1 MRQLLTILFSVCALN
16 GLAQFE
22 PQQYPFPYN
31 PDYDGDG
38 MVSMTDFLEI
48 LTLFG
53 QEYPDSFY
61 ADSTRAVLNLGNLRG
76 DQCLLQ
82 AEAAGSDWRVMRD
95 IDIPYFAQLTVNT
108 LGTCTFYY
116 QWFWDANQ
124 NMLRSLDWANYENG
138 TSQTIANTDSTCA
151 YRLSWNQA
159 GASSNVYLTSSR
171 LCILT
176 TQAKPQVEYDSC
188 FSYDLGVMETCV
200 ATKLNDGWQ
209 PMPGGSSSSGFFQ
222 GFWRYAE

>member
-1 MRQLLTILFSVCALN
+1 MRQLLTILFAACALN

-61 ADSTRAVLNLGNLRG
+61 ADSTRAVLNLGEMRG

-82 AEAAGSDWRVMRD
+82 A
-95 IDIPYFAQLTVNT
+95 
-108 LGTCTFYY
+108 
-116 QWFWDANQ
+116 
-124 NMLRSLDWANYENG
+124 
-138 TSQTIANTDSTCA
+138 
-151 YRLSWNQA
+151 
-159 GASSNVYLTSSR
+159 
-171 LCILT
+171 
-176 TQAKPQVEYDSC
+176 KPQ
-188 FSYDLGVMETCV
+188 G
-200 ATKLNDGWQ
+200 Q
-209 PMPGGSSSSGFFQ
+209 IGG
-222 GFWRYAE
+222 

>member
-1 MRQLLTILFSVCALN
+1 MKHLTILLTMAIALN

-53 QEYPDSFY
+53 LEYPDSFY
-61 ADSTRAVLNLGNLRG
+61 ADSTRAVLNLGYLRG

-82 AEAAGSDWRVMRD
+82 AEAAGSDWRVMSELD
-95 IDIPYFAQLTVNT
+95 AIYAAQLVVN
-108 LGTCTFYY
+108 
-116 QWFWDANQ
+116 
-124 NMLRSLDWANYENG
+124 SLDCGDHYVWRLPNTRKRLDACYWEG
-138 TSQTIANTDSTCA
+138 GYDLGLDYTIPNSDSTCA
-151 YRLSWNQA
+151 YRVLCEDYMTYYI
-159 GASSNVYLTSSR
+159 SNTR
-171 LCILT
+171 LCILVT
-176 TQAKPQVEYDSC
+176 EVKSEVEYESC

-200 ATKLNDGWQ
+200 AMKLNDGWK
-209 PMPGGSSSSGFFQ
+209 PLPGGSSSSGFFQ
-222 GFWRYAE
+222 GFWRNAE

>member
-1 MRQLLTILFSVCALN
+1 MRQLLTILLAACTFN

-53 QEYPDSFY
+53 QEFPDSFY

-95 IDIPYFAQLTVNT
+95 IDIPYFAQLTVNSFPNC
-108 LGTCTFYY
+108 LSYEGWY
-116 QWFWDANQ
+116 WESNDNRLDACSWSGQQSAEDYLIPNADSSCYW
-124 NMLRSLDWANYENG
+124 NVSWEGDGSDNFGISSLRS
-138 TSQTIANTDSTCA
+138 
-151 YRLSWNQA
+151 
-159 GASSNVYLTSSR
+159 
-171 LCILT
+171 CILVSEV
-176 TQAKPQVEYDSC
+176 KPEVEYDSC
-188 FSYDLGVMETCV
+188 FSYDLDAMETCV
-200 ATKLNDGWQ
+200 ATKLNNGWQ

>member
-1 MRQLLTILFSVCALN
+1 MRQLLTILFAACTFN

-95 IDIPYFAQLTVNT
+95 IDIPYFAQLAVNT
-108 LGTCTFYY
+108 LGTCTFYN

-124 NMLRSLDWANYENG
+124 NMLRSLRWDNYEDG
-138 TSQTIANTDSTCA
+138 SSQTIAHTDSTCA
-151 YRLSWNQA
+151 YRLSWGQA
-159 GASSNVYLTSSR
+159 GASGNVYLTTSR
-171 LCILT
+171 LCILI

-188 FSYDLGVMETCV
+188 FSYDLDAMEICV
-200 ATKLNDGWQ
+200 ATKLNNGWQ
-209 PMPGGSSSSGFFQ
+209 PMSGGSSSSGFFQ
-222 GFWRYAE
+222 GFWRYTE

>member
-1 MRQLLTILFSVCALN
+1 MRQLLTILLAACTFN

-61 ADSTRAVLNLGNLRG
+61 ADSTRAVLNLGYLRG

-82 AEAAGSDWRVMRD
+82 AEAAGSDWRVMNESD
-95 IDIPYFAQLTVNT
+95 VLYAAQLVVNSLPNCANHYT
-108 LGTCTFYY
+108 WRLDARSSKLDACTWSWQEVAPDY
-116 QWFWDANQ
+116 
-124 NMLRSLDWANYENG
+124 
-138 TSQTIANTDSTCA
+138 TIPKADSTCA
-151 YRLSWNQA
+151 YRVICDEGLSYL
-159 GASSNVYLTSSR
+159 SNR
-171 LCILT
+171 NLCILVT
-176 TQAKPQVEYDSC
+176 EAKPEVEYDSC
-188 FSYDLGVMETCV
+188 FSYDLGAMETCV

>member
-1 MRQLLTILFSVCALN
+1 MRQLLTILFSACALN

-61 ADSTRAVLNLGNLRG
+61 ADSTRAVLNLGEMRG
-76 DQCLLQ
+76 EQCLLQ

-95 IDIPYFAQLTVNT
+95 IDIPYFAQLAVNSFPNCFSYEGWYWESNDNRLDACSWYGQLSAQDYLIPNADSSCYWTVAWEGNGSDYFGINT
-108 LGTCTFYY
+108 NRF
-116 QWFWDANQ
+116 
-124 NMLRSLDWANYENG
+124 
-138 TSQTIANTDSTCA
+138 
-151 YRLSWNQA
+151 
-159 GASSNVYLTSSR
+159 
-171 LCILT
+171 CILVSEV
-176 TQAKPQVEYDSC
+176 KPEVEYGSC

-222 GFWRYAE
+222 GFWRYEE